1 MTDKKCQNL
10 EAVRYD
16 QSARDMRQLNSK
28 VMQFLSRQAFPLRGM
43 TESEL
48 VTKTSGGRALN
59 SCTTSELSADAFLLA
74 FHRFEG
80 DCHPCY
86 QTTQQHSSLCKDI
99 AQIARAKEVVN
110 YMANNGVNLLWRRA
124 HGGAVGEFH
133 GSNHEVHIKE

>member
-16 QSARDMRQLNSK
+16 QSARDMRQLKSK

-74 FHRFEG
+74 FHQFGGIAILVIRQHNNIQVCARILHRLQE
-80 DCHPCY
+80 PKKLSITW
-86 QTTQQHSSLCKDI
+86 QTM
-99 AQIARAKEVVN
+99 V
-110 YMANNGVNLLWRRA
+110 
-124 HGGAVGEFH
+124 
-133 GSNHEVHIKE
+133 